1 MLRSLLFIFA
11 TLALLS
17 TASGQATG
25 RQGTP
30 PVPPKKQIEEA
41 AASLLKSQG
50 AGGVGKAK
58 EAAQGLIQKLPSSVT
73 EAAQKVIQSP
83 DAKAQAIEALKSAA
97 TTLAPAAQKMLNQ
110 PSAAPAQA
118 AETTTNAPSTT
129 SPQGPRPLALQPL
142 NTQPAKN
149 AQPTAIIEA
158 ERSDFDLNAGI
169 FIYSGNV
176 RARHPDFY
184 IECEELEVHMIMEK
198 KADPKAAKGD
208 PKAAKGDPKVVPAL
222 SPPAKPD
229 AAITVAPS
237 QKKNKAP
244 PIKKAIA
251 RGPMVTIEKRD
262 ENGDVQIG
270 KCRRLDYDG
279 ATGKIVL
286 SEYPQVQRGNI
297 LHIATQPDTTMTFDQ
312 SGRLQ
317 TNGRPRTV
325 ILSDDKPAAPT
336 GTAPA
341 NNPQAQ

>member
-1 MLRSLLFIFA
+1 MTATFNLNHLCQPQRARSALQHLCSGFGQHQIGLRA
-11 TLALLS
+11 TQAQHGDRECIVVRPDQVVIWMVNELTHHCRVVVRCD

-73 EAAQKVIQSP
+73 DAAQKVIQSP

-184 IECEELEVHMIMEK
+184 IECE
-198 KADPKAAKGD
+198 
-208 PKAAKGDPKVVPAL
+208 
-222 SPPAKPD
+222 
-229 AAITVAPS
+229 
-237 QKKNKAP
+237 
-244 PIKKAIA
+244 
-251 RGPMVTIEKRD
+251 
-262 ENGDVQIG
+262 
-270 KCRRLDYDG
+270 
-279 ATGKIVL
+279 
-286 SEYPQVQRGNI
+286 
-297 LHIATQPDTTMTFDQ
+297 
-312 SGRLQ
+312 
-317 TNGRPRTV
+317 
-325 ILSDDKPAAPT
+325 
-336 GTAPA
+336 
-341 NNPQAQ
+341 